1 MSYQEAMQAAGAEV
15 HEFNEFGSYQGDWWA
30 KVTYN
35 GQTGWVTGSYGSCSP
50 CDAFE
55 GEFGYTNHN
64 CNGDDYYSP
73 FYGDDKFRDGCE
85 TCQSLKERFIKFGQE
100 YLECIMSQDKA
111 EAEASE
117 NLEWDMDAQEMVDFL
132 RAHSIGAGV

>member
-1 MSYQEAMQAAGAEV
+1 MSYSEALKAAGAEV

-35 GQTGWVTGSYGSCSP
+35 EQTGWVTGSYGSCSG

-55 GEFGYTNHN
+55 AEFGYSGHD
-64 CNGDDYYSP
+64 CGSDYYYSP
-73 FYGDDKFRDGCE
+73 FWGDDKFRDGCE

-100 YLECIMSQDKA
+100 YLEGIMSQEKA
-111 EAEASE
+111 EEVAGR
-117 NLEWDMDAQEMVDFL
+117 NIEWDMEAQKMLDFI
-132 RAHSIGAGV
+132 RSHGVER

>member
-15 HEFNEFGSYQGDWWA
+15 HEFQEFGSYQGDWCA

-35 GQTGWVTGSYGSCSP
+35 GQTGWVTGSYGSCSN

-55 GEFGYTNHN
+55 GEFGYSSHD
-64 CNGDDYYSP
+64 CNGDVCYSP
-73 FYGDDKFRDGCE
+73 FYGNNEFRDGCE

-100 YLECIMSQDKA
+100 YLECIMSQEMA
-111 EAEASE
+111 EENASK
-117 NLEWDMDAQEMVDFL
+117 NLEWDMDAQNMLDFI
-132 RAHSIGAGV
+132 RSKRV

>member
-15 HEFNEFGSYQGDWWA
+15 HEFQEFGSYQGDWWA
-30 KVTYN
+30 KVTYK
-35 GQTGWVTGSYGSCSP
+35 GQTGWVTGSYGSCSG

-55 GEFGYTNHN
+55 GEFGFSNHD

-100 YLECIMSQDKA
+100 YLEGIMSQEKA
-111 EAEASE
+111 EAKASE